1 MVSIDIDI
9 RSMRYLL
16 VFLVIIAY
24 QTSGLA
30 QESPT
35 EEEVDWSERLIQEVK
50 LENPVYKPV
59 ISGGV
64 GILQF
69 HGDVKNQYN
78 KDVTLGTTGFNID
91 VYRALTPEFKFGFR
105 FLYGQLN
112 GNSFSS
118 DTAYNRN
125 FQTQMMSYGVGLTYN
140 FAHIPIV
147 GKNEK
152 RVLSP
157 YITIG
162 GEFINYD
169 IFGDKRTNN
178 GTRYHYW
185 QDGSIRDKPETE
197 EYKTTA
203 KSLYRDYNYETSL
216 SKENID
222 KLDDPTPVTFGIPID
237 LGFDFILSQKVQFRI
252 GYNYHLT
259 FNDIADNITTK
270 GNNYTKYP
278 SRKGKKGNDRFSY
291 AYASFTLDLFSK
303 TTEERQ
309 LQFLDLGAGGIFDF
323 WDMDGDYVMDIY
335 DQCPWTPQ
343 GQLVDTVGCPFD
355 DDADKV
361 ANHADEEKNTIKDAF
376 YVNEKGVA
384 IPEKEILA
392 KLNDKQSFSQA
403 DIYKHYPS
411 LLDGTGL
418 YRRFYKEIP
427 AKFKSLDTDKD
438 DYISLPELL
447 KSIDG
452 FFDGTVD
459 LKVEDLYELNEFFFI
474 Q

>member
-1 MVSIDIDI
+1 
-9 RSMRYLL
+9 
-16 VFLVIIAY
+16 
-24 QTSGLA
+24 
-30 QESPT
+30 
-35 EEEVDWSERLIQEVK
+35 
-50 LENPVYKPV
+50 
-59 ISGGV
+59 
-64 GILQF
+64 
-69 HGDVKNQYN
+69 
-78 KDVTLGTTGFNID
+78 
-91 VYRALTPEFKFGFR
+91 
-105 FLYGQLN
+105 
-112 GNSFSS
+112 
-118 DTAYNRN
+118 
-125 FQTQMMSYGVGLTYN
+125 
-140 FAHIPIV
+140 
-147 GKNEK
+147 
-152 RVLSP
+152 
-157 YITIG
+157 
-162 GEFINYD
+162 
-169 IFGDKRTNN
+169 
-178 GTRYHYW
+178 
-185 QDGSIRDKPETE
+185 
-197 EYKTTA
+197 
-203 KSLYRDYNYETSL
+203 
-216 SKENID
+216 
-222 KLDDPTPVTFGIPID
+222 
-237 LGFDFILSQKVQFRI
+237 
-252 GYNYHLT
+252 LT

-270 GNNYTKYP
+270 GNNYKEHP
-278 SRKGKKGNDRFSY
+278 ERKGKKGNDRFSY

-335 DQCPWTPQ
+335 DQCPWTPA
-343 GQLVDTVGCPFD
+343 GEMVDTVGCPFD
-355 DDADKV
+355 DDSDKV
-361 ANHADEEKNTIKDAF
+361 PNHADEEKNTIKDAF

-384 IPEKEILA
+384 ITEKEILS